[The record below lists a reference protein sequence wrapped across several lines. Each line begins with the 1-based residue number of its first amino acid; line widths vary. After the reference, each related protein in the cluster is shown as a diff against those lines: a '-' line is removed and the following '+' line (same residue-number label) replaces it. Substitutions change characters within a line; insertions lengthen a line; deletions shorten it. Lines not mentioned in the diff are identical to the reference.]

1 MAIGTIGGNPLPSQL
16 QAYGGVKP
24 ADSQQQNPND
34 KLKPASETNET
45 AASASATP
53 TSGESRGIKADTSE
67 RAYDSG
73 GVSANGG
80 QRGGTLDITV

>member
-24 ADSQQQNPND
+24 AESQQQNSND
-34 KLKPASETNET
+34 KLKPASDAKETT
-45 AASASATP
+45 ASASAAP
-53 TSGESRGIKADTSE
+53 TSSEPRGIKADASD

-73 GVSANGG
+73 GASANSG